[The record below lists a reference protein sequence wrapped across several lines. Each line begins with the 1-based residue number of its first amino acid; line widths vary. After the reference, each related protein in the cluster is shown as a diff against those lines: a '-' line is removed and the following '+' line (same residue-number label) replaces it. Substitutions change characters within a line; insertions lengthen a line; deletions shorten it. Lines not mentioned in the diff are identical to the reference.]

1 MPHSG
6 ATCTPK
12 RAVLS
17 SLIALTRDWE
27 YVASPPTLPLRV
39 FIRRSSPFYGRFFV
53 RGVAVSGGEGVQRKV
68 VVEKAAR
75 FFLPPFLHGGVSWD
89 VLPVCLKKDEF
100 SEKIPANGLV
110 NKEPRTSQER
120 AQTLP
125 TPLLLD
131 DIHNLSLTGGTQ
143 EFCFLFF

>member
-1 MPHSG
+1 MVES
-6 ATCTPK
+6 CLTPEQ
-12 RAVLS
+12 RVRRSEPCLS

-75 FFLPPFLHGGVSWD
+75 FFSPP
-89 VLPVCLKKDEF
+89 
-100 SEKIPANGLV
+100 
-110 NKEPRTSQER
+110 SQ
-120 AQTLP
+120 
-125 TPLLLD
+125 
-131 DIHNLSLTGGTQ
+131 
-143 EFCFLFF
+143 